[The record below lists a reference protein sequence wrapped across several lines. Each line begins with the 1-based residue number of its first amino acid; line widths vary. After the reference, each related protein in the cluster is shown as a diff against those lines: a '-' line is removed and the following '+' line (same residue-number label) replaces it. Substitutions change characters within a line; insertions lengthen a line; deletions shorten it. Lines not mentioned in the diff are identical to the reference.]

1 MKIHMTRNEKK
12 NKQPQKK
19 EYGEKYSV
27 ELDAKAVCRKIL
39 QYQGKTTDLY
49 YFLL

>member
-1 MKIHMTRNEKK
+1 MTQNEEK
-12 NKQPQKK
+12 NKQQAKK

-27 ELDAKAVCRKIL
+27 ELDARAVCRRIL

-49 YFLL
+49 FFLL